1 MADIDMI
8 PRSYRDAL
16 RVRRALAAYGVALAA
31 LVLAGA
37 GASALLRWRVAVETP
52 RLTQLRADAVQA
64 GAIRTQLAG
73 VQRRK
78 DALVGDVD
86 ALAALRGAGE
96 AAQLAQVFDVTLDDK
111 VWIERL
117 RFSRTRERLRDPL
130 PSPLPAGAV
139 MLSGAAIGAAPGA
152 AAVPQ
157 AWQLASHV
165 EIAGQAL
172 DPAAM
177 TRFLSALAAQP
188 ALARVRLLNSGA
200 APAAADHGGTVAFG
214 AAWSFAQPGA
224 KP

>member
-8 PRSYRDAL
+8 PRSYREAL
-16 RVRRALAAYGVALAA
+16 RVRRTLAAYGIALAA

-64 GAIRTQLAG
+64 GALRTQLAG

-78 DALVGDVD
+78 DALAGDVE

-96 AAQLAQVFDVTLDDK
+96 AAQLAQVFDATLDDK

-117 RFSRTRERLRDPL
+117 HFSRTRERLREPL
-130 PSPLPAGAV
+130 PSPLPPGAV
-139 MLSGAAIGAAPGA
+139 MLATAAGAPAGTPAGA
-152 AAVPQ
+152 Q

-165 EIAGQAL
+165 EITGQAL

-188 ALARVRLLNSGA
+188 ALTRVRLVNSGA
-200 APAAADHGGTVAFG
+200 APAEQGGTVVFG
-214 AAWSFAQPGA
+214 AAWSFAQPGG

>member
-1 MADIDMI
+1 
-8 PRSYRDAL
+8 
-16 RVRRALAAYGVALAA
+16 
-31 LVLAGA
+31 
-37 GASALLRWRVAVETP
+37 
-52 RLTQLRADAVQA
+52 
-64 GAIRTQLAG
+64 LAG

-78 DALVGDVD
+78 DALVGDVE

-96 AAQLAQVFDVTLDDK
+96 AAQLAQVFDATLDDK

-117 RFSRTRERLRDPL
+117 RFSRTRERLHEPL
-130 PSPLPAGAV
+130 PSPLPPGAV
-139 MLSGAAIGAAPGA
+139 MLAGAPAAGAPA
-152 AAVPQ
+152 AAQ

-188 ALARVRLLNSGA
+188 SLARERLLNSGAAPALARVRLLNSGA
-200 APAAADHGGTVAFG
+200 APAEQGGTVAFG
-214 AAWSFAQPGA
+214 AAWSFAQPGG

>member
-8 PRSYRDAL
+8 PRSYREAL
-16 RVRRALAAYGVALAA
+16 RVRRTLAAYGIALAA
-31 LVLAGA
+31 LVVAGA

-78 DALVGDVD
+78 DALVGDVE

-96 AAQLAQVFDVTLDDK
+96 AAQLAQVFDATLDDK

-117 RFSRTRERLRDPL
+117 RFSRTRERLHEPL
-130 PSPLPAGAV
+130 PSPLPPGAV
-139 MLSGAAIGAAPGA
+139 MLASAPAAGAPTAA
-152 AAVPQ
+152 Q

-200 APAAADHGGTVAFG
+200 APAEQGGTVAFG
-214 AAWSFAQPGA
+214 AAWSFAQPGG